1 MKKYFYKYIVEFF
14 VIVTGVLIS
23 FYVEKN
29 KAAEYRDELKNHSL
43 NRLTINIQEDISD
56 SKINYRI
63 HSSASNACGK
73 LINDYDRLYNSRKD
87 SIGLLLRIAS
97 KSWSIFIDNPEEY
110 LTLRNSGLIE
120 LVDHDSLIILL
131 QKKYSYHQLYKQ
143 YESHIYANNAE
154 LIKVFNDK
162 TDGRKLVDDEI
173 GSRSYSGYGEL
184 RDNQDLTSSDFNLI
198 RRRLE
203 LSKAYSRSILDGI
216 KRDSLIVVQLN
227 RLITDD

>member
-1 MKKYFYKYIVEFF
+1 MKRYFYKYIVEFF

-29 KAAEYRDELKNHSL
+29 KAADYRDELKNHSL
-43 NRLTINIQEDISD
+43 TRLTINIEEDISD
-56 SKINYRI
+56 SRINYLI
-63 HSSASNACGK
+63 HSKASNACEK
-73 LINDYDRLYNSRKD
+73 LINDYDRLYHSRKD
-87 SIGLLLRIAS
+87 SIGFLLRTAS

-120 LVDHDSLIILL
+120 LVEHDSLIILL

-154 LIKVFNDK
+154 LVKVFNEK
-162 TDGRKLVDDEI
+162 TNGRKLINDEI
-173 GSRSYSGYGEL
+173 GSRSYSGYGKL
-184 RDNQDLTSSDFNLI
+184 LDNQELTSSDFNLI

-203 LSKAYSRSILDGI
+203 LSKSYSSSILDGI
-216 KRDSLIVVQLN
+216 KRDSLIVVQLK
-227 RLITDD
+227 RLITVD